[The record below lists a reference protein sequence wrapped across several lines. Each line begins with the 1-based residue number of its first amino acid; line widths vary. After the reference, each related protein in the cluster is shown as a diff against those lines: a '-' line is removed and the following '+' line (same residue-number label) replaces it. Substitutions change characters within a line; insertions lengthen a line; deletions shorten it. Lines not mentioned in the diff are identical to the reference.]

1 VGAQSTSCS
10 CRSCG
15 FGSLHPHGSSQPPV
29 CSSRR
34 PYTLCW
40 PLCATGTHL
49 VHSCAGIHI
58 KQMFYIL
65 TISLYPKAPIESRP
79 LNNLVWQT
87 DHFSGVSLCGQARS
101 GYSSGSVT
109 AGVSHTHTHT
119 HTHTRLSLWDLLAL
133 LSTQDSS
140 GAVAQSAQMRG
151 ALWVIHFWGTKDAPG
166 RQQNSRLPLLD
177 SRKPAGPKSGEGLN
191 PESE

>member
-1 VGAQSTSCS
+1 MGAQSTSCS

-29 CSSRR
+29 CSSRG

-65 TISLYPKAPIESRP
+65 TISLYPKAPIEPRP
-79 LNNLVWQT
+79 LDNLVWQT

-119 HTHTRLSLWDLLAL
+119 HTSVPMG
-133 LSTQDSS
+133 STCF
-140 GAVAQSAQMRG
+140 
-151 ALWVIHFWGTKDAPG
+151 IEY
-166 RQQNSRLPLLD
+166 SRLFRGCGPECTDEGGTMGNSLL
-177 SRKPAGPKSGEGLN
+177 GY
-191 PESE
+191 